1 MSNLQDRRERI
12 SRGDTVYV
20 LVNPGGGAPM
30 KRKPARVISVM
41 RAGAEVMV
49 EGESKARTV
58 RLNALEI
65 PTPLPPA
72 RPEPG
77 SAYPEARAPGRPL
90 GPSSPAPGPDTAR
103 SPGRPQGG
111 EPAIPA
117 YGTAAFSGPPGG
129 DTTASDVEAWL
140 ALGESM
146 AAPLRGKI
154 EALREEALALDDEAK
169 AIALRRSEIDVEV
182 RRCNRML
189 SRIAAIERDDD
200 GGGR

>member
-1 MSNLQDRRERI
+1 
-12 SRGDTVYV
+12 V
-20 LVNPGGGAPM
+20 
-30 KRKPARVISVM
+30 
-41 RAGAEVMV
+41 
-49 EGESKARTV
+49 
-58 RLNALEI
+58 
-65 PTPLPPA
+65 
-72 RPEPG
+72 
-77 SAYPEARAPGRPL
+77 
-90 GPSSPAPGPDTAR
+90 
-103 SPGRPQGG
+103 
-111 EPAIPA
+111 EPAVPA
-117 YGTAAFSGPPGG
+117 YGTQAESGPPPNHS